1 MKAPFCLVTLL
12 GGQLKPDV
20 QVADALMRH
29 ATDKQFDVN
38 PPVADNIAALA
49 KEAETEMKID
59 SKVMSTGQA

>member
-1 MKAPFCLVTLL
+1 M
-12 GGQLKPDV
+12 